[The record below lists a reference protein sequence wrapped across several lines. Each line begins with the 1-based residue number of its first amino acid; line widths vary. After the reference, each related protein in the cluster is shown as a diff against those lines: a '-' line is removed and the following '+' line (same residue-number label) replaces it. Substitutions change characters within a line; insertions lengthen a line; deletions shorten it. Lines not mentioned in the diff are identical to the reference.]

1 MVSLLALL
9 LTGLSLDLPAATQ
22 VGLEASFVPP
32 ARGASAGAVLV
43 HFMPLSEGVKV
54 NQEPAP
60 RLRLETAGV
69 LLDRQPPARHAS
81 SVDPD
86 FARYIE
92 PREPVRFPVAV
103 DPQARP
109 GRYVVRATVSYSYC
123 SKAQGWCRKGS
134 QPVDIPV
141 EIP

>member
-1 MVSLLALL
+1 MLSLLTLL
-9 LTGLSLDLPAATQ
+9 LTGLSLDFPAAASH

-32 ARGASAGAVLV
+32 AHGASGAVLV
-43 HFMPLSEGVKV
+43 HFMPLAEGVKV

-60 RLRLETAGV
+60 RLRLETDGV
-69 LLDRQPPARHAS
+69 LLDRQPPARRAA

-92 PREPVRFPVAV
+92 AREPVRFPVAL
-103 DPQARP
+103 DPRARR
-109 GRYVVRATVSYSYC
+109 GRHVVRATVSYSYC
-123 SKAQGWCRKGS
+123 SKTQGWCRKGS

-141 EIP
+141 DVP